1 MAYGNIDLQD
11 VEYMIIY
18 SEPGRPEIINT
29 WILPDGSFQ
38 LNYELMINR
47 GCIIHNV
54 FHRMSEKDLLETM
67 IKN

>member
-11 VEYMIIY
+11 LEYMIIY

-29 WILPDGSFQ
+29 WTLPDGSFQ